1 LFGGDHAAVSV
12 DVAAK
17 SGTVDNFMLG
27 VSHDR
32 PDFNP
37 RVVTIDL
44 GKPNETNDESGEQAS
59 QHTGS
64 GSKPSASGPAT
75 EPPSPSIDRIE
86 RQLSVTV
93 KPSSA
98 PSDTKTEEE
107 ENQMSER
114 TMATALA
121 AVEIAGVLVE
131 GGLENLKALTAGGR
145 EHFMDPRIVN
155 YHKMVHGCAPSANL
169 YATASGLAVTVGAI
183 CDSLRQKEVG
193 KAIPSAVQFAC
204 ENLGF
209 RPLTFRSSS
218 DRGLSV
224 VAEEDCETVGGDGK
238 TAPTP
243 RATGFC
249 MCALGGTMVFCV
261 PSQLLTVAIT
271 VNQLSA
277 QRTGALQLAKFVCRE
292 LGLGEPVDL

>member
-1 LFGGDHAAVSV
+1 
-12 DVAAK
+12 VATKA
-17 SGTVDNFMLG
+17 GTVDNFMLG
-27 VSHDR
+27 VSVDR
-32 PDFNP
+32 PDFNH

-44 GKPNETNDESGEQAS
+44 GKPNEVSDEGGEQAS
-59 QHTGS
+59 QHTGPSSKPAAS
-64 GSKPSASGPAT
+64 GSAT
-75 EPPSPSIDRIE
+75 EPPSPSLDRIE

-93 KPSSA
+93 KPA
-98 PSDTKTEEE
+98 ATTGDAKNEEE

-169 YATASGLAVTVGAI
+169 YATASGLAVTVGTI
-183 CDSLRQKEVG
+183 CDSLRRKEVG
-193 KAIPSAVQFAC
+193 REIPSAVQFAC

-209 RPLTFRSSS
+209 RPLTFRSAS
-218 DRGLSV
+218 DRGLSIL
-224 VAEEDCETVGGDGK
+224 AEEDQDTIGGDSK
-238 TAPTP
+238 TISASH
-243 RATGFC
+243 ATGFC

-261 PSQLLTVAIT
+261 PSQSLTVAIT

-277 QRTGALQLAKFVCRE
+277 QRTGALHLAKVVCRE